1 MFLGVSVGIRV
12 GAVVAVIKVI
22 VVAVGRICAV
32 SVGLAARIGGVAVT
46 IEGVLVGGRNGVGW
60 LNGPRSITQPLQDV
74 IKNIM
79 KINRKRVFIS
89 SPPYHCT
96 PRLS

>member
-1 MFLGVSVGIRV
+1 
-12 GAVVAVIKVI
+12 
-22 VVAVGRICAV
+22 V
-32 SVGLAARIGGVAVT
+32 SVGLAASTGGVAVT
-46 IEGVLVGGRNGVGW
+46 IEGVFVAGKNGVGG

-74 IKNIM
+74 SKNIV

-96 PRLS
+96 PPVS